1 MGGTYVCMEGPQF
14 STVAESQFYRS
25 WGMDVIG
32 MTNLQEAKLARE
44 AEICYTTIALV
55 TDYDCWHPEHE
66 SVTVDMIVANL
77 TQNAEMAQAAHRRGG
92 GASAGRAWLLMRQR
106 AGHGD
111 HHQPRGHLRARRSA
125 NLAPIIGK
133 YVGQRAWPSDAER
146 EPDPRRRLGRL
157 RHHQEPV
164 RRGVSGGR
172 RLGHLLLPGGLVLHR
187 CEAGGRRGRGLRR
200 EGRRVFDGRPD
211 RSRGL
216 QTVPGETFRW
226 KGEYGFD
233 LNQRETIY
241 TKLNV
246 FEQFRPV
253 IPEAYR
259 SSPFVFLGNIHPR
272 LQLEVLDQVTAP
284 RLVAADTMNYWIEGT
299 PDELREVLKR
309 VDILIIN
316 DSEAR
321 ELSREANLVKAARV
335 LRSMGP
341 CTVVIKRGENGVLM
355 TCSGDGEFFAA
366 PAMPLEEVFDP
377 TGAGDTFAG
386 GFVGYLA
393 ACGDTSDAAMARAI
407 IYGSTL
413 ASFAV
418 EDFSID
424 RLLRLTKDEIAG
436 RFRHFKRLTHFD
448 EV

>member
-1 MGGTYVCMEGPQF
+1 MAADMCASPILAVGSVAFDSIKNPFGEANRVVGGSATYF
-14 STVAESQFYRS
+14 SLAASFFTDVRLVAVVGEDFA
-25 WGMDVIG
+25 D
-32 MTNLQEAKLARE
+32 
-44 AEICYTTIALV
+44 
-55 TDYDCWHPEHE
+55 
-66 SVTVDMIVANL
+66 
-77 TQNAEMAQAAHRRGG
+77 RG
-92 GASAGRAWLLMRQR
+92 SEVFAGRSV
-106 AGHGD
+106 D
-111 HHQPRGHLRARRSA
+111 
-125 NLAPIIGK
+125 LA
-133 YVGQRAWPSDAER
+133 
-146 EPDPRRRLGRL
+146 
-157 RHHQEPV
+157 
-164 RRGVSGGR
+164 
-172 RLGHLLLPGGLVLHR
+172 
-187 CEAGGRRGRGLRR
+187 
-200 EGRRVFDGRPD
+200 
-211 RSRGL
+211 GL

-246 FEQFRPV
+246 FEQFQPV
-253 IPEAYR
+253 IPDSYR

-321 ELSREANLVKAARV
+321 ELSREANLVRAARA
-335 LRSMGP
+335 LKAMGP
-341 CTVVIKRGENGVLM
+341 STVVIKRGEHGVLM
-355 TCSGDGEFFAA
+355 TACGDDEFFAA
-366 PAMPLEEVFDP
+366 PALPLEEVFDP

-393 ACGDTSDAAMARAI
+393 GCGDTSDASLARAI

-424 RLLRLTKDEIAG
+424 RLLRLTKGEISD

-448 EV
+448 EA

>member
-1 MGGTYVCMEGPQF
+1 MAAEACGNPILAVGSVAFDSIKNPFGEANRVVGGSATYF
-14 STVAESQFYRS
+14 SLAASFFTDVRLVAVVGEDFA
-25 WGMDVIG
+25 D
-32 MTNLQEAKLARE
+32 
-44 AEICYTTIALV
+44 
-55 TDYDCWHPEHE
+55 
-66 SVTVDMIVANL
+66 
-77 TQNAEMAQAAHRRGG
+77 RGS
-92 GASAGRAWLLMRQR
+92 AVFAGRSV
-106 AGHGD
+106 D
-111 HHQPRGHLRARRSA
+111 
-125 NLAPIIGK
+125 LA
-133 YVGQRAWPSDAER
+133 
-146 EPDPRRRLGRL
+146 
-157 RHHQEPV
+157 
-164 RRGVSGGR
+164 
-172 RLGHLLLPGGLVLHR
+172 
-187 CEAGGRRGRGLRR
+187 
-200 EGRRVFDGRPD
+200 
-211 RSRGL
+211 GL

-246 FEQFRPV
+246 FEQFQPV
-253 IPEAYR
+253 IPDSYR

-299 PDELREVLKR
+299 PGELREVLKR

-321 ELSREANLVKAARV
+321 ELSREANLVKAARA
-335 LRSMGP
+335 LKGMGP
-341 CTVVIKRGENGVLM
+341 STVVIKRGEHGVLM
-355 TCSGDGEFFAA
+355 TASGDGEFFAA
-366 PAMPLEEVFDP
+366 PALPLEEVFDP

-393 ACGDTSDAAMARAI
+393 GCGDTSDASLARAI

-424 RLLRLTKDEIAG
+424 RLLRLTKGEIAD

-448 EV
+448 EA